1 MNVFLKE
8 ICLKILSNHRATREQ
23 LPIVS
28 RNTTGIV
35 VIRGAAGSGK
45 TTSALLRLTA
55 IVNTL
60 SYRRN
65 LDDDQSP
72 IKTLVLS
79 FNRTLSGYIEGLI
92 NDSTQSGA
100 IPVQVEN
107 DTFARWAK
115 RHLNTNLI
123 NDSDRDL
130 YFKNKCRALGYDL
143 KFIIDEIDYL
153 RGRFLHSDLDRY
165 LTIERT
171 GRGLSPQ
178 VTRPTRQILIDIVRE
193 YKNHLGRQGLDDW
206 HTQCEKM
213 ITRQSLDYDIIVV
226 DETQDFSANQIRA
239 ILNHLKEDF
248 YLTFVIDTI
257 QRLYPRGFTWAETG
271 LDMRGATYFRLRE
284 NHRNTI
290 EIAAFASS
298 ITQGLTIDDD
308 GSVSDF
314 TQTTRHGRKPIVCKG
329 LYSEQVRFAID
340 YIHRSVDLNTE
351 SVAFLKPM
359 GGNWFNEIKRQLSN
373 SNLQYITITKNNI
386 WPRGQEN
393 IALSTMN
400 SAKGL
405 EFDHVIILGLSSQNM
420 HHYDDENDDQFLQL
434 RRLLAMAISRARESV
449 IIGYKES
456 EKSDLVNYL
465 TNGTFDEVNL

>member
-1 MNVFLKE
+1 M
-8 ICLKILSNHRATREQ
+8 KILSNPQATREQ

-55 IVNTL
+55 ITNTL
-60 SYRRN
+60 SFRKKIDN
-65 LDDDQSP
+65 DQSP

-92 NDSTQSGA
+92 DDSIQIGS
-100 IPVQVEN
+100 IPVEVEN
-107 DTFARWAK
+107 DTFANWTR
-115 RHLNTNLI
+115 RHINTPIIEDLAR
-123 NDSDRDL
+123 DSYLSR
-130 YFKNKCRALGYDL
+130 KCAALGYDID
-143 KFIIDEIDYL
+143 FILGEIDYL
-153 RGRFLHSDLDRY
+153 RGRFRSSDLDRY

-178 VTRPTRQILIDIVRE
+178 VTRVTRQRLIDIVRE
-193 YKNHLGRQGLDDW
+193 YEQYLSSYKLNDW

-213 ITRQSLDYDIIVV
+213 VSNPCLEYDIIVV

-239 ILNHLKEDF
+239 ILNHLKDDY

-271 LDMRGATYFRLRE
+271 LDMRNTAYYRLGE

-290 EIAAFASS
+290 EIAAFAAS
-298 ITQGLTIDDD
+298 ITNGLTVDDD
-308 GSVSDF
+308 GSISDF
-314 TQTTRHGRKPIVCKG
+314 RQTTRHGPKPIVCKG
-329 LYSEQVRFAID
+329 LYSQQVKYAIN
-340 YIHRSVDLNTE
+340 YIRRNVNLQTE
-351 SVAFLKPM
+351 SVAFLKPK
-359 GGNWFNEIKRQLSN
+359 GGKWFSEIERQLQLN
-373 SNLQYITITKNNI
+373 NLPYITITRNRI
-386 WPRGQEN
+386 WPKGPEN
-393 IALSTMN
+393 IAISTMN

-405 EFDHVIILGLSSQNM
+405 EFDHVIILGLSIANM
-420 HHYDDENDDQFLQL
+420 QHQDGEYDDKLQQL
-434 RRLLAMAISRARESV
+434 RRLLAMAISRAKESV

-456 EKSDLVNYL
+456 EKSDLIDYF
-465 TNGTFDEVNL
+465 TDGTFEEINL

>member
-1 MNVFLKE
+1 M
-8 ICLKILSNHRATREQ
+8 KILSNHRATREQ

-28 RNTTGIV
+28 RNTFGIV

-55 IVNTL
+55 IVNAL
-60 SYRRN
+60 SYRRTLN
-65 LDDDQSP
+65 NDQAP

-79 FNRTLSGYIEGLI
+79 FNRTLAGYIEGLI
-92 NDSTQSGA
+92 NDSIQTGA

-107 DTFARWAK
+107 DTFANWAK
-115 RHLNTNLI
+115 VHLNTELI
-123 NDSDRDL
+123 QDKEQTSYL
-130 YFKNKCRALGYDL
+130 LNKCISLGYDL
-143 KFIIDEIDYL
+143 NFILDEIDYL

-178 VTRPTRQILIDIVRE
+178 VTRSTRQILINIVRE
-193 YKNHLGRQGLDDW
+193 YVQYLEERKLDDW

-213 ITRQSLDYDIIVV
+213 ISNSCLDYDIIVV
-226 DETQDFSANQIRA
+226 DETQDFSVNQIRA
-239 ILNHLKEDF
+239 ILNHLKEDY

-271 LDMRGATYFRLRE
+271 LDMRNATYYRLKE

-290 EIAAFASS
+290 EIATFAAS

-314 TQTTRHGRKPIVCKG
+314 TQATRHGPKPIVCKG
-329 LYSEQVRFAID
+329 LYSQQVSYAID
-340 YIHRSVDLNTE
+340 YIRRHVDLETE
-351 SVAFLKPM
+351 SVAFLKPK
-359 GGNWFNEIKRQLSN
+359 GGAWFNEIKKQLTN
-373 SNLQYITITKNNI
+373 SRLSYITITKNKV
-386 WPRGQEN
+386 WPRGSEN

-405 EFDHVIILGLSSQNM
+405 EFDHVIILGLSNTNM
-420 HHYDDENDDQFLQL
+420 QHLDDENDDKLQQL
-434 RRLLAMAISRARESV
+434 KRLLAMAISRARESV
-449 IIGYKES
+449 VIGYKES
-456 EKSDLVNYL
+456 EKSDLVNYF

>member
-1 MNVFLKE
+1 M
-8 ICLKILSNHRATREQ
+8 KILSNHQATREQ

-28 RNTTGIV
+28 RNISGVV

-60 SYRRN
+60 SFRRRIDN
-65 LDDDQSP
+65 NQNP

-92 NDSTQSGA
+92 NDSIQRGA
-100 IPVQVEN
+100 IPVEVEN
-107 DTFARWAK
+107 DTFANWA
-115 RHLNTNLI
+115 RRYIGTSLIEERERDSYLCRRCTN
-123 NDSDRDL
+123 
-130 YFKNKCRALGYDL
+130 LGYDID
-143 KFIIDEIDYL
+143 FILGEIDYA
-153 RGRFLHSDLDRY
+153 RGRFRSNELERY
-165 LTIERT
+165 LTVERT

-178 VTRPTRQILIDIVRE
+178 VTRTTRQQLIDIIRE
-193 YKNHLGRQGLDDW
+193 YEQYLSNRGLDDW

-213 ITRQSLDYDIIVV
+213 ISNPCLNYDIIVV

-239 ILNHLKEDF
+239 ILNHLSDDY

-257 QRLYPRGFTWAETG
+257 QRLYPRGFTWTETG
-271 LDMRGATYFRLRE
+271 LDMRNAAYFRLGE

-290 EIAAFASS
+290 EIAEFAAS
-298 ITQGLTIDDD
+298 ITHGLTIDDD
-308 GSVSDF
+308 GSISDF
-314 TQTTRHGRKPIVCKG
+314 RQATRHGPKPVVCKG
-329 LYSEQVRFAID
+329 LYSQQLKYALD
-340 YIHRSVDLNTE
+340 YIDQKVDLSKE
-351 SVAFLKPM
+351 SVAFLKPK
-359 GGNWFNEIKRQLSN
+359 GGNWFSEIEKALNTRKLP
-373 SNLQYITITKNNI
+373 YITITKNKI
-386 WPRGQEN
+386 WSRGPEN

-405 EFDHVIILGLSSQNM
+405 EFDHVIILGLSEANM
-420 HHYDDENDDQFLQL
+420 QHQDEESDDKLQQL

-456 EKSDLVNYL
+456 EKTDLVDYF
-465 TNGTFDEVNL
+465 TDGTFDEVIL